1 MDLPIDEYEAQVR
14 RARQTARQVLACG
27 FISLAVGWLIVV
39 TCAIAWLGFDV
50 PILEVLDI
58 VLAIGVGGI
67 LGGIGLYATSR
78 SLGITASRLE
88 IDLETKLRPK

>member
-39 TCAIAWLGFDV
+39 TCVIAWLGF
-50 PILEVLDI
+50 E
-58 VLAIGVGGI
+58 
-67 LGGIGLYATSR
+67 
-78 SLGITASRLE
+78 
-88 IDLETKLRPK
+88 KLLNVELPRGWFAVAWSGEAAAWNR